1 MTSSQ
6 PDHPGHYFSTRPAGP
21 SAEQTVE
28 LILPEGRHLL
38 FRTDNGVFSTDRID
52 PGTRLLLSD
61 GPPVRPGVL
70 VDVGCGY
77 GPLAITLALRGGPE
91 VEGGAVDVNERA
103 RSLCAANAETCGVAD
118 RVRVVAPDEIPPD
131 LMVDQIW
138 SNPPIRIGKTALH
151 DLLTSWLERLRPPTG
166 TAELV
171 VQKHLGSDSL
181 LRWLNSAGWPT
192 RRRTSRAG
200 YRLLSVSTPPE
211 ATAHQG
217 VRS

>member
-1 MTSSQ
+1 MRAGSVVDVPDEEPLLNSDLRSGEPDPGCGVHGRDHAVDQTDELPVDVGDVVGALLQNRISDHTDLVGGHGAKATVALMTSSQ

-77 GPLAITLALRGGPE
+77 GPIAITLALRGGPE
-91 VEGGAVDVNERA
+91 VEVWAVDVNERA

-118 RVRVVAPDEIPPD
+118 RVR
-131 LMVDQIW
+131 W
-138 SNPPIRIGKTALH
+138 
-151 DLLTSWLERLRPPTG
+151 WPPT
-166 TAELV
+166 
-171 VQKHLGSDSL
+171 
-181 LRWLNSAGWPT
+181 RY
-192 RRRTSRAG
+192 RRI
-200 YRLLSVSTPPE
+200 
-211 ATAHQG
+211 
-217 VRS
+217 